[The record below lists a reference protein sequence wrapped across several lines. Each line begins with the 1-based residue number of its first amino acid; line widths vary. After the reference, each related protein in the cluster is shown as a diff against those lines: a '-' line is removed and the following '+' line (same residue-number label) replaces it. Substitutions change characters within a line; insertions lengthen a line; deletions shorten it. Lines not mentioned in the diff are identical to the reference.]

1 MFTHQQ
7 RCICGIC
14 TPAKMS
20 IEQFLLRE
28 LWQKGRDGFPDA
40 DFRRI
45 GVSICR
51 VLSSRPRHR
60 DAFRCFCTERL
71 MLLEARETRELVAD
85 FDDAVLVGFKEEAY
99 VAVVDYG
106 DVFVFCG
113 FFWGELDVCVYPSL
127 TLR

>member
-1 MFTHQQ
+1 
-7 RCICGIC
+7 
-14 TPAKMS
+14 
-20 IEQFLLRE
+20 
-28 LWQKGRDGFPDA
+28 
-40 DFRRI
+40 
-45 GVSICR
+45 
-51 VLSSRPRHR
+51 
-60 DAFRCFCTERL
+60 